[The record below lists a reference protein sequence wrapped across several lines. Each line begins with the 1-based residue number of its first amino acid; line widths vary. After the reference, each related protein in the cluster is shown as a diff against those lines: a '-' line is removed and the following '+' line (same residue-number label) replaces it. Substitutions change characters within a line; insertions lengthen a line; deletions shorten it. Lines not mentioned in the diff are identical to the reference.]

1 MPDYGEKFTDDE
13 LRKLT
18 KEVEAVYKQASEEVE
33 AKLKDY
39 FRRFEIKDKI
49 WAEKVAS
56 GEKTLS
62 DYTEWRKGQLIVGER
77 WKQMSATLAKDYHN
91 ANVIARNIAMGH
103 RAAVYAENFNYA
115 TYLTELRAN
124 VNTAFTLYNRDAVAK
139 VLREHPELLPPPGS
153 QSIPVKWERYKA
165 GEDVKLTAE
174 ERKAFNAALAE
185 GKDIRW
191 QEGQIQSVT
200 VQAIAQGE
208 SIPEMTSRI
217 AKTMGE
223 INHAATIRYA
233 RTALGSAQNAGR
245 MDAFHRAEDLGIP
258 MMKRWEAVIDDRT
271 RHNHRMLD
279 QQMKPID
286 EPFEVDGEEIMF
298 PRDPTASPGMV
309 YNCRCAVDGIPKGWN
324 PTGWRRSLQD
334 TVHGT
339 YDEWKNSRY
348 ETSRPMDYQE
358 KMANYMKWRTI
369 HEDYK
374 RS

>member
-1 MPDYGEKFTDDE
+1 MPDYGEKFTEEE

-18 KEVEAVYKQASEEVE
+18 KEVEAVYKQASEETE
-33 AKLKDY
+33 KKLKDY

-56 GEKTLS
+56 GEKTAE
-62 DYTEWRKGQLIVGER
+62 DYAKWRQGQLIVGER
-77 WKQMSATLAKDYHN
+77 WKQMSATLANDYHN

-153 QSIPVKWERYKA
+153 QSIPVKWEKYKA

-233 RTALGSAQNAGR
+233 RTVLGSAQNAAR
-245 MDAFHRAEDLGIP
+245 IDSFHRAEDLGIP
-258 MMKRWEAVIDDRT
+258 MVKRWVATIDDRT
-271 RHNHRMLD
+271 RHNHRYLD
-279 QQMKPID
+279 QQTKPID

-298 PRDPTASPGMV
+298 PKDPTASPGMV
-309 YNCRCAVDGIPKGWN
+309 YNCRCTMDGLPKGWVSHAAD
-324 PTGWRRSLQD
+324 RRSLQG

-339 YDEWKNSRY
+339 YYDWKESRY
-348 ETSRPMDYQE
+348 ETSRPIDYQE

-369 HEDYK
+369 HEDYT
-374 RS
+374 